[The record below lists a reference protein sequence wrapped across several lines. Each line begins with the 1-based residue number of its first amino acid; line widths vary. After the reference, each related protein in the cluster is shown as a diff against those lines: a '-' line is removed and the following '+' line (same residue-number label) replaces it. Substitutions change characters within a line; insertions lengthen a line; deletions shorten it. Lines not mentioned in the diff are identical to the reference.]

1 MAAESARDKK
11 LFHTSPVA
19 LRFVAPSRAYASM
32 MHEQKTMMIELILVS
47 ETKNGRRL
55 LEEYE
60 RRLAEF
66 GARPH
71 WGQYNTLGPEAGRL
85 YSGWDQWLAAYRR
98 FNASGVFNSEFTD
111 RIGISRG

>member
-1 MAAESARDKK
+1 
-11 LFHTSPVA
+11 
-19 LRFVAPSRAYASM
+19 
-32 MHEQKTMMIELILVS
+32 MMIELILVS

-66 GARPH
+66 GSHPH
-71 WGQYNTLGPEAGRL
+71 WGQYNTLGADQAVLKRL
-85 YSGWDQWLAAYRR
+85 YPRWDDWLAAYER

-111 RIGISRG
+111 RIGISVAPGNT